1 MTRAS
6 KILESLKKR
15 TKIAEGYATSD
26 RLNEKASKEVLEV
39 NKDREV
45 GDTALNIKGDEIKNS
60 VILAKNPNS
69 IDYAIKKGGEVEI
82 HICNEFDDK
91 EFTFNLDKKQLKV
104 LLDLI

>member
-1 MTRAS
+1 MSRAS

-15 TKIAEGYATSD
+15 TKISEGYATSD

-60 VILAKNPNS
+60 VVLAKNSNS

-82 HICNEFDDK
+82 HICNEIDDK
-91 EFTFNLDKKQLKV
+91 EFTFNLDKKQLRA

>member
-1 MTRAS
+1 MSRAS

-15 TKIAEGYATSD
+15 TKISERYATSD
-26 RLNEKASKEVLEV
+26 KLNAKASKEVLEV

-60 VILAKNPNS
+60 VVLAKNSNS

-91 EFTFNLDKKQLKV
+91 EFTFNLDKKQLKA

>member
-1 MTRAS
+1 MSRAS

-15 TKIAEGYATSD
+15 TKISEGYATSD

-60 VILAKNPNS
+60 VVLAKNSNS
-69 IDYAIKKGGEVEI
+69 IDYAVRDGSDVEI
-82 HICNEFDDK
+82 HICSELKDE
-91 EFTFNLDKKQLKV
+91 EFTFVLNKKQLKA

>member
-60 VILAKNPNS
+60 VILAKNFNS

-82 HICNEFDDK
+82 HIFNEIDDK
-91 EFTFNLDKKQLKV
+91 EFTFNLDKKQLRA

>member
-1 MTRAS
+1 MSRAS

-26 RLNEKASKEVLEV
+26 TLNTKAFKEILDA

-45 GDTALNIKGDEIKNS
+45 GDTALNIHGKEIKDS
-60 VILAKNPNS
+60 VILAKNHNS
-69 IDYAIKKGGEVEI
+69 VDYAIKDGGDVEI
-82 HICNEFDDK
+82 HICSELKDK
-91 EFTFNLDKKQLKV
+91 EFTFSLDKKQLKA

>member
-1 MTRAS
+1 MSRAS

-15 TKIAEGYATSD
+15 TKISEGYATSD

-60 VILAKNPNS
+60 VVLAKNSNS

-82 HICNEFDDK
+82 HICNEIDDK
-91 EFTFNLDKKQLKV
+91 EFTFNLDKKQLKA

>member
-6 KILESLKKR
+6 KILVSLKKR

-60 VILAKNPNS
+60 VVLAKNSNS
-69 IDYAIKKGGEVEI
+69 IDYAVRDGSDVEI
-82 HICNEFDDK
+82 HICSELKDE
-91 EFTFNLDKKQLKV
+91 EFTFVLNKKQLKA